1 MTPRP
6 EKKWY
11 QHLTLDLVIKVLSQ
25 TFLHPFIAWIVVLC
39 LRAQATPTDH
49 PSFIIAVGYATLLT
63 LFAAAKMLNHRLAY
77 GTPREVDLSNEVIVV
92 TGGGSGLG
100 QLIAQIYGMRGASV
114 AVLDIK
120 EVGEVEG
127 WDELSGVEYYHCDV
141 SDRRALEMTARRI
154 EDDVS
159 YILFISFACVFF
171 FPFSFTSSLPNLII
185 VRHALLINASQLG
198 KPTVLINCLAAG
210 INGQNILSLSPDA
223 MKKTIR
229 TNLLAPFHTFQVF
242 LPGMMTAENGGAI
255 VTVSSV
261 LGQLTAAGLADYSA
275 SKAGLSALHR
285 TLEAELR
292 ASGLDEK
299 IKLLLVETGQMCT
312 PLFDGVE
319 TPNGFFAPVLEPIQV
334 AYEIVSAVD
343 KGTSGV
349 IRLPAFAALV
359 NWYAVLPASIQR
371 LARYL
376 SGIDGAIAKAFAGKT
391 PRTQSESSSRSES
404 DVEVIDAE

>member
-1 MTPRP
+1 MEKISSQPVGFTPLP

-11 QHLTLDLVIKVLSQ
+11 QHLTLDLFIKVLNQ

-39 LRAQATPTDH
+39 LRAQATPTHH
-49 PSFIIAVGYATLLT
+49 PSFIIAVGYAALLT
-63 LFAAAKMLNHRLAY
+63 LLAAAKMLNHRLAY
-77 GTPREVDLSNEVIVV
+77 GPPREVDLSNEVIVV

-127 WDELSGVEYYHCDV
+127 WDELSGVEYYQCDV
-141 SDRRALEMTARRI
+141 GDRRALEMTARRI
-154 EDDVS
+154 EED
-159 YILFISFACVFF
+159 
-171 FPFSFTSSLPNLII
+171 
-185 VRHALLINASQLG
+185 LG

-210 INGQNILSLSPDA
+210 INGQTILSLAPDA

-229 TNLLAPFHTFQVF
+229 TNLLAPFHTLQVF
-242 LPGMMTAENGGAI
+242 LPGMLTAENGGAI

-292 ASGLDEK
+292 ASGHDEK

-312 PLFDGVE
+312 PLFDGIE

-334 AYEIVSAVD
+334 AYEIVSAID
-343 KGTSGV
+343 KGRSGV
-349 IRLPAFAALV
+349 IRLPAFAKLV

-376 SGIDGAIAKAFAGKT
+376 SGIDGAVAKAFAGKT